1 MTSTSDTIIRHLRE
15 EFLSARPDF
24 DLTEDTD
31 LLDDTVLDSLGI
43 FVTLSFLEVRWGIQI
58 EPDEV
63 TLDHFR
69 TPGTIAALVETK
81 LQDQKMSA

>member
-1 MTSTSDTIIRHLRE
+1 MTSITDIIIRHLQE
-15 EFLSARPDF
+15 EFISARPDF
-24 DLTEDTD
+24 VLTEDTD

-63 TLDHFR
+63 TLDNFR
-69 TPGTIAALVETK
+69 SPRAIAALVESK
-81 LQDQKMSA
+81 LDAQEMSA